1 LQEEP
6 VLNIPEG
13 LSVGNACHPGRQ
25 IQDMLETDPLSS
37 LFDILSVSSSIT
49 GEQLSVTFNSSAASK
64 SLNDYLTPNIPE
76 QFLNG
81 WEVLIDVDNNALTGD
96 KLGIDYRFSVGVK
109 PRPDGNPPGL
119 AGIILKFD
127 SAENKYASVD
137 ALQMLFEPD
146 SASLTLTGNIPG
158 INQTSRLIFL
168 SRLVEKMVNSNPLV
182 VGDRIC
188 N

>member
-1 LQEEP
+1 
-6 VLNIPEG
+6 
-13 LSVGNACHPGRQ
+13 
-25 IQDMLETDPLSS
+25 MLETDPLSS